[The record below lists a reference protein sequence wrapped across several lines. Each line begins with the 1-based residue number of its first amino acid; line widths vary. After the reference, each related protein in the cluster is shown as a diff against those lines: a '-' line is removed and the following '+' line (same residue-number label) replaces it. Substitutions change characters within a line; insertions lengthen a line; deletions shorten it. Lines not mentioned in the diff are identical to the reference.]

1 MTGPAGEFQAA
12 VARRLNAL
20 PPRTTGYAV
29 LAGAVL
35 GMALY
40 AAFGPN
46 DILTA
51 LIVGGVMGGLA
62 ARLLIRIVFTGIE
75 AAATRRPELAVVLA
89 GVVVLLGLWYW
100 MY

>member
-1 MTGPAGEFQAA
+1 MTGSGSEFQAA

-20 PPRTTGYAV
+20 PPKTTGYAM

-40 AAFGPN
+40 ATFGPN

-51 LIVGGVMGGLA
+51 LLVGGVMGGIA

-75 AAATRRPELAVVLA
+75 AAATRRAELAVVVA
-89 GVVVLLGLWYW
+89 GIVVMLGLWYW
-100 MY
+100 VH